1 MQPKMSTRVIQA
13 MQRAQCNDACK
24 ASMDAWIAT
33 NIFKKH
39 ETWLSI
45 EVAIFNSAQRNLRC
59 SVVTASFSYSLI
71 IDFHKE

>member
-1 MQPKMSTRVIQA
+1 MQQKMSTRVIQA
-13 MQRAQCNDACK
+13 MQRAQCNDACQ

-39 ETWLSI
+39 ETWL
-45 EVAIFNSAQRNLRC
+45 IFNSAQRNLRC
-59 SVVTASFSYSLI
+59 SGVTASFSYSLI